1 MWVSGEEIKEFK
13 VEGCNAIL
21 RYHDLPGSEA
31 PIIFIHG
38 IGCASSFD
46 YPAVAASECLLS
58 HRRILV
64 DLLGS
69 GFSDKPEGFDYSIGS
84 HAAYLEAFI
93 QSLGLDKFVI
103 YGHSMGGAVSVVLAE
118 KVLPQLQALV
128 LSEANL
134 DSGGGFFS
142 KKIASYTESEYVTH
156 GHAQIVQH
164 SIDEPNT
171 QWAASLVVNS
181 AVATHRQAVSLIE
194 GQDPSWRDRL
204 YSLNVNRTYLF
215 GSKSLPDT
223 DTERLNN
230 HDIAI
235 SVVPDAGHSMAW
247 ENASGLA
254 EAIKRAL

>member
-1 MWVSGEEIKEFK
+1 MKEFK
-13 VEGCNAIL
+13 VKGSNAIL
-21 RYHDLPGSEA
+21 RYHDLPGSEV

-46 YPAVAASECLLS
+46 YPAVAASDWLLP

-69 GFSDKPEGFDYSIGS
+69 GFSDKPEDFDYSIGS

-118 KVLPQLQALV
+118 KVQPQLQALV

-142 KKIASYTESEYVTH
+142 KKIASYPELEYANH
-156 GHAQIVQH
+156 GHAQVVQH
-164 SIDEPNT
+164 SIDDQNT

-181 AVATHRQAVSLIE
+181 AIGTHRQAISLIE
-194 GQDPSWRDRL
+194 GQHPSWRDRL
-204 YSLNVNRTYLF
+204 YSLNVNRTYIF
-215 GSKSLPDT
+215 GSESLPDR
-223 DTERLNN
+223 DTEELSN

-235 SVVPDAGHSMAW
+235 SVVSDAGHSMAW
-247 ENASGLA
+247 ENAGGLA
-254 EAIKRAL
+254 EAIKRAIPTT

>member
-1 MWVSGEEIKEFK
+1 MKEFK
-13 VEGCNAIL
+13 VKGSNAIL
-21 RYHDLPGSEA
+21 RYHDLPGSEV
-31 PIIFIHG
+31 PIVFIHG

-46 YPAVAASECLLS
+46 YPAVASSDWLLS

-69 GFSDKPEGFDYSIGS
+69 GFSDKPEDFDYSIGS

-118 KVLPQLQALV
+118 KVQPQLQALV

-142 KKIASYTESEYVTH
+142 KKIASYTELEYANH

-164 SIDEPNT
+164 SIDDQNT
-171 QWAASLVVNS
+171 QWAASLAVNS
-181 AVATHRQAVSLIE
+181 AIGMHRQAVSLIE
-194 GQDPSWRDRL
+194 GQHPSWRDRL
-204 YSLNVNRTYLF
+204 YSLNVNRTYIF
-215 GSKSLPDT
+215 GSESLPDR
-223 DTERLNN
+223 DIEELSI
-230 HDIAI
+230 HGIAI
-235 SVVPDAGHSMAW
+235 TVVSDAGHSMAW
-247 ENASGLA
+247 ENADGLA
-254 EAIKRAL
+254 EAIKRAISIT

>member
-1 MWVSGEEIKEFK
+1 MKEFK
-13 VEGCNAIL
+13 VKGSNAIL
-21 RYHDLPGSEA
+21 RYYDLPGSEV

-46 YPAVAASECLLS
+46 YPAVASSDWLLP

-69 GFSDKPEGFDYSIGS
+69 GFSDKPEDFDYSIGS

-118 KVLPQLQALV
+118 KVQPQLQALV

-142 KKIASYTESEYVTH
+142 KKIASYTELEYANH

-164 SIDEPNT
+164 SIDNQNT
-171 QWAASLVVNS
+171 QWAASLAVNL
-181 AVATHRQAVSLIE
+181 AIGTHRQAVSLIE
-194 GQDPSWRDRL
+194 GQRPGWRDRL

-215 GSKSLPDT
+215 GSESLPDS
-223 DTERLNN
+223 DTEELSN
-230 HDIAI
+230 HGIAI
-235 SVVPDAGHSMAW
+235 SLVSDAGHSMAW
-247 ENASGLA
+247 ENADGLA
-254 EAIKRAL
+254 EAIKRAIPIT